1 MRQCWILAILLFLV
15 PACAAVFMQISG
27 AGEDTIIARVG
38 VRMKLMLEDAIFQK
52 TLRLPSVSRAAT
64 SIGQSINLLT
74 SDTSQI
80 IDFTCTIL
88 VVVIIPIAVSLSA
101 PSNTSF
107 SFYM

>member
-1 MRQCWILAILLFLV
+1 MAILLFLV
-15 PACAAVFMQISG
+15 PACAAVFISISR
-27 AGEDTIIARVG
+27 TIIARVG